1 MKGVVL
7 QKLATRSAEPERSKV
22 ASSPEM
28 VMRDM
33 DAGGRAVRP
42 AIVEEILALIGAV
55 RQLGDGGA
63 HLGFGE
69 VVEPRH
75 GGDEDVGAV
84 RRAEVADAPL
94 GRLRRR
100 ELGHQVALAGHGI
113 ADIGEDEV
121 EHAALDARAVA
132 MVSGGMRIAS
142 WNVSKASAR

>member
-1 MKGVVL
+1 
-7 QKLATRSAEPERSKV
+7 
-22 ASSPEM
+22 
-28 VMRDM
+28 M

-55 RQLGDGGA
+55 RQLGDGRA

-121 EHAALDARAVA
+121 EHAPRSMPAAVA